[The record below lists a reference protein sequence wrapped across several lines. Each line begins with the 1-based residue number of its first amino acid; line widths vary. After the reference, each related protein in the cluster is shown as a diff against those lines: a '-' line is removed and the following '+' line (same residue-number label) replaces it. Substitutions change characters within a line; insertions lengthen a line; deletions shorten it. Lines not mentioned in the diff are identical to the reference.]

1 MTDQTNRL
9 QVIPFINQ
17 TLGNSMYLLADPA
30 SKQAV
35 VIDPERDVEKFVGA
49 AQEHGYTIRYGL
61 ETHLHADFISG
72 VHELGAALRAADPA
86 AEYEI
91 GASAGG
97 QSEFPHRALSEGDVI
112 SLGDLELHV
121 VSSPGHSREHISFI
135 TFVKSN
141 PQPQALFSGGS
152 LIVGGTG
159 RTDLHGEDNTI
170 PLARALFATMQKF
183 AALPDELPVYPTH
196 GAGSFCNTAAGGD
209 RTSTIGKE
217 RQTNPFFQI
226 TDEEEFVRAA
236 TDGLGNFPEYY
247 KRLPAVNR
255 KGARVL
261 GGVPQL
267 AALSPAQLQAET
279 QAGAIVL
286 DVREADRFLA
296 GHIPQAFGI
305 PVFAPLST
313 WAGWVVPPDSRII
326 LVADAPA
333 ELNEAVLQLIR
344 VGYDELVG
352 FLEGGLVV
360 WEAAGLPLTQVANIA
375 APQLKEWVDA
385 QTAPSILDV
394 RLQHEWDTE
403 RLPGAKLLE
412 AGLLP
417 AASVQQVGSPQEPL
431 LVHCKAGTRSTIAIS
446 LLERKGFT
454 NLMALD
460 EGIEAWK
467 QAGYDVS
474 GPQLN

>member
-1 MTDQTNRL
+1 
-9 QVIPFINQ
+9 
-17 TLGNSMYLLADPA
+17 MYIVADTA

-35 VIDPERDVEKFVGA
+35 VIDPERDIEKFVRA
-49 AQEHGYTIRYGL
+49 AEEHGYTIVYGL
-61 ETHLHADFISG
+61 ETHLHADFVSG
-72 VHELGAALRAADPA
+72 VHQLGAALRAADPA
-86 AEYEI
+86 SGYQI
-91 GASAGG
+91 GASAAGNS
-97 QSEFPHRALSEGDVI
+97 QFAHRALAEGDVI
-112 SLGDLELHV
+112 ELGELELHV

-135 TFVKSN
+135 AYAKGD

-159 RTDLHGEDNTI
+159 RTDLHGDENTI
-170 PLARALFATMQKF
+170 PLAQALFATMQKF
-183 AALPDELPVYPTH
+183 AKLPDELPVYPTH
-196 GAGSFCNTAAGGD
+196 GAGSFCNTAAGGE

-217 RQTNPFFQI
+217 RQTNPFFGI
-226 TDEEEFVRAA
+226 TDEDTFVKAA

-255 KGARVL
+255 QGPAVIEI
-261 GGVPQL
+261 PQPP
-267 AALSPAQLQAET
+267 ALSPAELKVAVE
-279 QAGAIVL
+279 AGAVVL

-313 WAGWVVPPDSRII
+313 WAGWVVPPEAEIL

-344 VGYDELVG
+344 VGYDKIIGYLD
-352 FLEGGLVV
+352 GGLRS
-360 WEAAGLPLTQVANIA
+360 WKEAGLPLSEVENISA
-375 APQLKEWVDA
+375 DTLKGWMEGKKAP
-385 QTAPSILDV
+385 PILDV
-394 RLQHEWDTE
+394 RLQHEWDAG
-403 RLPGAKLLE
+403 RLPGARLLE

-417 AASVQQVGSPQEPL
+417 EASAEQVGSKQEPL

-454 NLMALD
+454 NLLALD
-460 EGIEAWK
+460 EGIEAWIL
-467 QAGYDVS
+467 AGYGVETNS
-474 GPQLN
+474 LN

>member
-1 MTDQTNRL
+1 MSRL
-9 QVIPFINQ
+9 HIIPFVNQ
-17 TLGNSMYLLADPA
+17 TLGNSMYLVADPA

-35 VIDPERDVEKFVGA
+35 VIDPERDVEKFVRA
-49 AQEHGYTIRYGL
+49 AEEHGYTILYGL
-61 ETHLHADFISG
+61 ETHLHADFVSG
-72 VHELGAALRAADPA
+72 VHELQAALHAADPA
-86 AEYEI
+86 TAYQI
-91 GASAGG
+91 GASAAGNS
-97 QSEFPHRALSEGDVI
+97 QFPHRALTEGDVI
-112 SLGDLELHV
+112 ALGELELHV

-135 TFVKSN
+135 AYTKGD

-159 RTDLHGEDNTI
+159 RTDLHGEQNTI

-183 AALPDELPVYPTH
+183 AQLPDELPVYPTH
-196 GAGSFCNTAAGGD
+196 GAGSFCNTAAGGE
-209 RTSTIGKE
+209 RTSTIGIE

-226 TDEEEFVRAA
+226 TDEDEFVRAA
-236 TDGLGNFPEYY
+236 TSGLGNFPDYY

-255 KGARVL
+255 QGPPVLARIPQPGA
-261 GGVPQL
+261 QT
-267 AALSPAQLQAET
+267 AAQLQAEVA
-279 QAGAIVL
+279 AGAIVL

-296 GHIPQAFGI
+296 GHIPQAYGI

-313 WAGWVVPPDSRII
+313 WAGWVVPPDARII

-344 VGYDELVG
+344 VGYDQIAGYLD
-352 FLEGGLVV
+352 GGIRS
-360 WEAAGLPLTQVANIA
+360 WKEAGLPLSQVENVSANT
-375 APQLKEWVDA
+375 LKEWIDA
-385 QTAPSILDV
+385 QQSPPILDV
-394 RLQHEWDTE
+394 RQQHEWDTGY
-403 RLPGAKLLE
+403 LPGAKLVE

-417 AASVQQVGSPQEPL
+417 AASLEQVGSPQEPL

-454 NLMALD
+454 RLLALD

-467 QAGYDVS
+467 QAGHS
-474 GPQLN
+474 LQQNSLN

>member
-1 MTDQTNRL
+1 MTNQTDRISI
-9 QVIPFINQ
+9 IPFVNQ
-17 TLGNSMYLLADPA
+17 TLGNSMYLVADPH
-30 SKQAV
+30 SKHAA
-35 VIDPERDVEKFVGA
+35 VIDPERDVDKFLRA
-49 AQEHGYTIRYGL
+49 AREHGYTIRYGL

-72 VHELGAALRAADPA
+72 VHELQAALRAADPA
-86 AEYEI
+86 SPYEI
-91 GASAGG
+91 GASAEGK
-97 QSEFPHRALSEGDVI
+97 SEFPHRALSEGDVI
-112 SLGDLELHV
+112 SLGELELHV

-135 TFVKSN
+135 AYAKGADE
-141 PQPQALFSGGS
+141 PLALFSGGS

-159 RTDLHGEDNTI
+159 RTDLHGEENTV

-196 GAGSFCNTAAGGD
+196 GAGSFCNTAAGGE

-226 TDEEEFVRAA
+226 TDEEEFVRTA
-236 TDGLGNFPEYY
+236 TDGLGNFPAYY

-255 KGARVL
+255 KGPRVL
-261 GGVPQL
+261 GGVPQP
-267 AALSPAQLQAET
+267 AALSPAQLQASI

-286 DVREADRFLA
+286 DVREAARFLA

-313 WAGWVVPPDSRII
+313 WAGWVVPPGSPIL

-344 VGYDELVG
+344 VGYDDVIG
-352 FLEGGLVV
+352 FLDGGLAA
-360 WEAAGLPLTQVANIA
+360 WQAAGLSLTQIANIA
-375 APQLKEWVDA
+375 APQLKEWVDTH
-385 QTAPSILDV
+385 TAPAILDV
-394 RLQHEWDTE
+394 RLQHEWDVE

-467 QAGYDVS
+467 QAGY
-474 GPQLN
+474 QLMNSKN